1 MVSNIRLQQFRSYND
16 TSFEFD
22 PDVNIIATRSVGSKQ
37 INDPLLDR
45 INTELVNNRDINWSA
60 SWKEFDTKFQSKQT
74 KDLFSAYIP
83 PNKYIGVK
91 FIRKVFNY

>member
-1 MVSNIRLQQFRSYND
+1 M
-16 TSFEFD
+16 
-22 PDVNIIATRSVGSKQ
+22 
-37 INDPLLDR
+37 
-45 INTELVNNRDINWSA
+45 VNNKDINWDVL
-60 SWKEFDTKFQSKQT
+60 WKEFNTKFQSKQT